1 MIRLNDILDKV
12 TSYYHKADLSL
23 IKKAYVFSAKVHEG
37 QVRLSGEPYLSH
49 PLEVADI
56 LANMK
61 LDILTIASGLLHD
74 VLEDTKTTADEVQE
88 LFGKEVTT
96 IVGGV
101 TKISKMSFSDREER
115 HAENIKKMILAMAQ
129 DIRVVMV
136 KLADR
141 VHNMR
146 TLGYHNPEKQQK
158 VARETLDIYAP
169 LAGRLGIRKIQEE
182 LEDLALYYLE
192 PEVYTQISSGIAR
205 RRGERERYIAEVKD
219 IIQQKMREFG
229 LQAKVEGRY
238 KYLYS
243 IYRKMMGQNLSL
255 DELYDI
261 VAFRIIL
268 NTVRECYGAL
278 GVIHSLW
285 RPIAGKFKD
294 YISLP
299 KANMYQALHTKVIG
313 PYGERIE
320 IQIRTQEMHR
330 VAEDGIAAH
339 WRYKESGDTNES
351 DTLKFTWLRQLIDW
365 QRDLKDPR
373 EFLESVKVDLFPQEV
388 YVFTPKGDVKEFP
401 YGATPVDFA
410 YSIHTEVGHRCSGA
424 RINGKLV
431 SLDYQLKNGEIVEI
445 VTSPRHVPS
454 KDWLKFVK
462 TGRAKTRVRQW
473 VKTEERERSIILG
486 RELCEREF
494 PKHELN
500 FTKYLKS
507 EELTK
512 AASELSIQSVDDLLA
527 SVGYGKISPR
537 QVIGK
542 LIPRRQLDSGKV
554 TALERLVQK
563 VIKRKDKGGIKV
575 KGIED
580 VMIRL
585 GRCCNPLPG
594 DAIVGYITRGRG
606 ITVHTPDCPNIITED
621 SERRVDVEWEVSG
634 DVVHPV
640 KIQVI
645 SFDKKGLLADISGV
659 ISQSEANI
667 LEADVHTGPDKKA
680 VSNFIIEVT
689 DAKHLGT
696 VISSL
701 KKLKDVIRV
710 ERLVT

>member
-88 LFGKEVTT
+88 LFGKEVAT

-146 TLGYHNPEKQQK
+146 TLGYHSPEKQQK

-313 PYGERIE
+313 PYGERME

-424 RINGKLV
+424 KINGKLV